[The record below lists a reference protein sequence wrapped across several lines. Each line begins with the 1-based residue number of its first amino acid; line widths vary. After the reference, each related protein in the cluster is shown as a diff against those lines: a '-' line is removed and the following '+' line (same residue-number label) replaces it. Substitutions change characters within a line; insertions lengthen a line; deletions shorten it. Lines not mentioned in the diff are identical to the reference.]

1 MFTEGMKT
9 SLRDDWATPQ
19 WLFDKLNDEFH
30 FDLDPCAN
38 EQNHKCENYFTKE
51 QDGLT
56 KKGGGWRVFCNPPYG
71 RQIGKWMQKCCE
83 EGRKTLVVALVPART
98 DTKWFHEYVLG
109 KAEIRFIKG
118 RLSFDEQG
126 RAPFPSMI
134 VIYRGNSEK

>member
-9 SLRDDWATPQ
+9 SLRDDWSTPQ

-56 KKGGGWRVFCNPPYG
+56 KKWGGGECSVIRLTAG
-71 RQIGKWMQKCCE
+71 R
-83 EGRKTLVVALVPART
+83 
-98 DTKWFHEYVLG
+98 
-109 KAEIRFIKG
+109 
-118 RLSFDEQG
+118 
-126 RAPFPSMI
+126 
-134 VIYRGNSEK
+134 